1 MLSIVRASDE
11 CGQNCNF
18 DGWTFTGIILRSIEE
33 LPRFIFQSSHLE
45 CCKAGMK
52 RCKDF
57 PWICPKSWGRARIW
71 WRGEESGPEVKLMGF
86 PPPHSYPAISGRS
99 SGTAMS
105 FRCWSKS
112 EDNRHK
118 HSVTGVGRPE
128 SQVDG
133 EKPPPWGIRHQL
145 SVSSLQAAP
154 APLFQIPHSKGGR
167 EALTLDVSRKA
178 RSYSPGA
185 HSDSLCPSMP
195 PPYQCQIVLA
205 DDWYRE

>member
-1 MLSIVRASDE
+1 
-11 CGQNCNF
+11 
-18 DGWTFTGIILRSIEE
+18 
-33 LPRFIFQSSHLE
+33 
-45 CCKAGMK
+45 
-52 RCKDF
+52 
-57 PWICPKSWGRARIW
+57 
-71 WRGEESGPEVKLMGF
+71 MGF

-118 HSVTGVGRPE
+118 HSLTGVGRPE

-133 EKPPPWGIRHQL
+133 EA
-145 SVSSLQAAP
+145 SSLRYQASTISLLP
-154 APLFQIPHSKGGR
+154 AGGTRPAFSNPSPHSKGGR

-205 DDWYRE
+205 DD